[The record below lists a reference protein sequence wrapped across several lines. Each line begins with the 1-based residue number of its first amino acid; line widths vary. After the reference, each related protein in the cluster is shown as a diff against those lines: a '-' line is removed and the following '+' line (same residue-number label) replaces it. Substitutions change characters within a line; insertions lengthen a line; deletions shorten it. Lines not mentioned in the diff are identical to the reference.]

1 MTIKIELL
9 IVPDC
14 PNEADAVEL
23 ITTAVADTLVRA
35 TVTRTVIATRDQ
47 ARQRGFVGSPTILL
61 NGTDPF
67 AQPDAAIALAC
78 RLYSTPEGLRGAPT
92 LRDLRQ
98 ALKRVAAGLNTRAAA
113 PYVALPPPEPH
124 GDPRPGRRSRNGI
137 GE

>member
-1 MTIKIELL
+1 MTLKSELL
-9 IVPDC
+9 IVPHC

-23 ITTAVADTLVRA
+23 ITTAVADTRVRA

-67 AQPDAAIALAC
+67 AQPDAAAALAC
-78 RLYSTPEGLRGAPT
+78 RLYSTPQGLRGVPT

-98 ALKRVAAGLNTRAAA
+98 ALTRVAAG
-113 PYVALPPPEPH
+113 
-124 GDPRPGRRSRNGI
+124 
-137 GE
+137 